1 MSPVLQN
8 PVKLGADICVQSITK
23 YICGHSDV
31 IGGAIAMDDDQLY
44 EKLHFQTK
52 AMGSMITPFDAYMA
66 LRSTKTLQCRV
77 MQACNNAM
85 EIATF
90 MESHPKIQ
98 KVTYPG
104 LKSHPH
110 HEVAKKN
117 AAKPGLSGGSGMIS
131 FYIEGDINKVRVF
144 LKALSLFHCA
154 ESLGGVE
161 SLIES
166 PAIMTHSSV
175 PSEVR

>member
-1 MSPVLQN
+1 M
-8 PVKLGADICVQSITK
+8 
-23 YICGHSDV
+23 
-31 IGGAIAMDDDQLY
+31 M
-44 EKLHFQTK
+44 EK
-52 AMGSMITPFDAYMA
+52 
-66 LRSTKTLQCRV
+66 
-77 MQACNNAM
+77 
-85 EIATF
+85 
-90 MESHPKIQ
+90 HPKIQ

-117 AAKPGLSGGSGMIS
+117 AARPGLLGGSGMIS
-131 FYIEGDINKVRVF
+131 FYVDGNLESVRVF
-144 LKALSLFHCA
+144 LKALRLFHCA

-175 PSEVR
+175 PVDVRQKLGIVDNFVRMSVGIEDAHDLILDIQ